1 MRRFAVLVTLVAA
14 VALAVPASAQ
24 TEPPRLAVTATS
36 DRCDGG
42 LPVVDY
48 TVTNRWST
56 AASVGTWWVADAS
69 VFGVAGTH
77 NLGPAPDGERGSFK
91 LPFAFYA
98 SVTVF
103 ATVVWPDGEVTTN
116 ASWADHHGR
125 RGQRE
130 RQRQREWQRQR
141 TAADDGRGRLGFVA
155 VAVRVLEAVRR
166 LTRGASLGTSR

>member
-1 MRRFAVLVTLVAA
+1 MRRFVVLVTLLAA

-98 SVTVF
+98 TVTVF

-116 ASWADHHGR
+116 ASWAIPVADCAASAPPPTTIAEPTTTTTIAEPTTTVDEGNGNGNGNGNGR
-125 RGQRE
+125 PP
-130 RQRQREWQRQR
+130 
-141 TAADDGRGRLGFVA
+141 TTV
-155 VAVRVLEAVRR
+155 EA
-166 LTRGASLGTSR
+166 G